1 MKLMIVESPNKV
13 KKIEGYLGS
22 GWRVAASVG
31 HIRDLPRKAIG
42 IDPPDFQ
49 LQYEFIPPNTVGG
62 RTFPG
67 GKERVERLRALAR
80 DAEIVYL
87 ATDPDREGEAIAW
100 HLKEALQLSERDYV
114 RVTFDEIT
122 EPAIRKA
129 IQAGRQIDYR
139 LVKAQEG
146 RRALDRF
153 VGYLVSPLLSD
164 LLAERLSAGRVQ
176 SVAIRLVVD
185 LERRIQAFKKTDHFG
200 AVVSFDGG
208 TWKAEWDTAP
218 FVTENAPYVLDQEL
232 AQAASNCRQF
242 SVVDS
247 SSTEARKGPPSPF
260 STSLMLQAASVSLKL
275 DPEVTTK
282 AAQRLFEQGLITY
295 IRTDGVN
302 ISDEAAAEIRD
313 LAGAKGWKIPDTPRT
328 FKAKGGAQEAHE
340 AIRPTHIEKEE
351 AGQDDTERA
360 LYQLIWQRTV
370 ASQLADARYTVNEV
384 QLESADSSKPFRFR
398 ATGRTLIDP
407 GWRVLTAKDAID
419 DQEGEEEQ
427 AGRVPVLD
435 PGASKAADS
444 GELKR
449 KATKAPGR
457 FTKAS
462 LIARLEKE
470 GIGRPATYAS
480 IMANIMQRGYLDE
493 QKRFLMPTPVG
504 ITVVDHLV
512 KGAFGFME
520 LDFTRELEAQLDQ
533 VAEGKSEFMDVVAPA
548 YELLQGEIN
557 AVRESGEFKP
567 RHACPK
573 CGAAL
578 RRFQRK
584 DKATGKPVRGAFGWA
599 CTGNDDCR
607 TFLDDEKG
615 SPVEV
620 KEAPCPDCG
629 KTMYR
634 RKGTDGYWWACSGYP
649 GCKTTRPDANGKP
662 GEAKASNLRED
673 VRCPLCDKP
682 TRYLS
687 GKSAKTKKPYSF
699 FSCSDRACKGTVPAD
714 KNGNPQKPK

>member
-13 KKIEGYLGS
+13 KTIEGYLGA
-22 GWRVAASVG
+22 GWRVVASVG
-31 HIRDLPRKAIG
+31 HIRDLPNRGVG
-42 IDPPDFQ
+42 IEPPSFD
-49 LQYEFIPPNTVGG
+49 LQYEFVPGRTVGD

-67 GKERVERLRALAR
+67 GKERVDRIRALAR
-80 DAEIVYL
+80 DAEMVYL

-100 HLKEALQLSERDYV
+100 HLKEALNLSERDYV

-129 IQAGRQIDYR
+129 IQAGRKIDYR
-139 LVKAQEG
+139 LVRAQEG

-164 LLAERLSAGRVQ
+164 LLGERLSAGRVQ
-176 SVAIRLVVD
+176 SVAVRLVVD
-185 LERRIQAFKKTDHFG
+185 QERRIQAFKKTDHYG
-200 AVVSFDGG
+200 AAVSFDGG
-208 TWKAEWDTAP
+208 SWKAEWDTSP
-218 FVTENAPYVLDQEL
+218 FVTEGAPYVLDKEL
-232 AQAASNCRQF
+232 AQAAAGCRQF
-242 SVVDS
+242 RVMQS
-247 SSTEARKGPPSPF
+247 SSSEARKAPPSPF

-302 ISDEAAAEIRD
+302 ISDDAAAEIRE
-313 LAGAKGWKIPDTPRT
+313 LANARGWQIPSAPRS

-340 AIRPTHIEKEE
+340 AIRPTHIEQEE

-360 LYQLIWQRTV
+360 LYRLIWQRTV
-370 ASQLADARYTVNEV
+370 ASQLADARYTVNDV
-384 QLESADSSKPFRFR
+384 QLEAADSSQPFQFR
-398 ATGRTLIDP
+398 AKGRMLIEP
-407 GWRVLTAKDAID
+407 GWRVLTAKDAVE
-419 DQEGEEEQ
+419 DQDEEEQ
-427 AGRVPVLD
+427 GGRVPVLD
-435 PGASKAADS
+435 QGATKTAES
-444 GELKR
+444 GELLL

-470 GIGRPATYAS
+470 GIGRPATYAA
-480 IMANIMQRGYLDE
+480 IMANVMNRAYLEE
-493 QKRFLMPTPVG
+493 QKRFLVPTTVG
-504 ITVVDHLV
+504 YTIVDNLV
-512 KGAFGFME
+512 KGGFGFME

-533 VAEGKSEFMDVVAPA
+533 VAEGQSDFLDVVGPA
-548 YELLQGEIN
+548 YELLQGEID
-557 AVRESGEFKP
+557 AVRRSGQFKP

-573 CGAAL
+573 CQSAL

-584 DKATGKPVRGAFGWA
+584 DKATGKPIRGAFGWS
-599 CTGNDDCR
+599 CTAGDDCR

-615 SPVEV
+615 EPVQIL
-620 KEAPCPDCG
+620 EAPCPDCG

-634 RKGTDGYWWACSGYP
+634 RKGDKGYWWACSGYP
-649 GCKTTRPDANGKP
+649 DCKTTRPDDNGKP
-662 GEAKASNLRED
+662 GASSLRED
-673 VRCPLCDKP
+673 VRCPVCDKP

-687 GKSAKTKKPYSF
+687 GKSAKTKKAYSF
-699 FSCSDRACKGTVPAD
+699 FSCSNRECKGTVPAD